1 MDGFILMVFL
11 LLYAQACMP
20 YNINNLGG
28 VATIEAY
35 LLYFILNSY
44 NCLKSGILQTA
55 IYYT

>member
-44 NCLKSGILQTA
+44 NCLTSGILQTA
-55 IYYT
+55 IYT